1 MEKTAK
7 DMMREV
13 RHALHPEDT
22 IAEAVHRFRQAARME
37 GRPVFGLLV
46 TDRDHK
52 LAGMLSMYDILL
64 FIRPKHI
71 RIWGEMEDLQAEGLY
86 QNLLQRTRHVQVGD
100 LMSCEVLSIRPE
112 THILVIIDLMIKR
125 HVRRLPVVENENIM
139 GMVYLSD
146 VFHHILQD
154 I

>member
-1 MEKTAK
+1 MEKTAR
-7 DMMREV
+7 DMMKEV
-13 RHALHPEDT
+13 RHTLYPEDT
-22 IAEAVHRFRQAARME
+22 IAEAVHRFRQAAREE

-46 TDRDHK
+46 TDTDHK
-52 LAGMLSMYDILL
+52 LVGMLSMYDILL

-71 RIWGEMEDLQAEGLY
+71 RIWGEMEDLQTGGLY
-86 QNLLQRTRHVQVGD
+86 QNVLQRTRNVQVCD
-100 LMSCEVLSIRPE
+100 LMSSDVLTIQPD

-125 HVRRLPVVENENIM
+125 HVRRLPVVENENIL
-139 GMVYLSD
+139 GMVYISE

>member
-1 MEKTAK
+1 MEITAK
-7 DMMREV
+7 EIMRDV
-13 RHALHPEDT
+13 RHTLSPEDS
-22 IAEAVHRFRQAARME
+22 IADAVHLFRLAGQEE

-46 TDRDHK
+46 TDQEHK

-71 RIWGEMEDLQAEGLY
+71 GIWGEMQDLQAAGVYE
-86 QNLLQRTRHVQVGD
+86 NLLQRTRFVQVGD
-100 LMSCEVLSIRPE
+100 LMTRDLLSISPD
-112 THILVIIDLMIKR
+112 THILVIIDLMLKR
-125 HVRRLPVVENENIM
+125 HIRRLPVLEGDRIL
-139 GMVYLSD
+139 GMVYISE